1 MDLFVNYF
9 KYLNSFDIL
18 VGSVGALFLLI
29 QILAVIPVRVMPFFR
44 KIKSKKKIAQSETSP
59 EQLNYTYYEID
70 KHRLKWVKGASI
82 LREMIGLLPFLG
94 ILGTVLGL
102 LNTLETFKPGSGIE
116 IDTIIKEFAPAMTS
130 TISALIATIINML
143 VFNMVLLP
151 PIIENEGL
159 SQSLVPKK
167 HNDFDD
173 SNDIIDKNRT
183 GKETNSSKEKIKVMM
198 NQSIFSKKPSDKN
211 KEIKE
216 NDPSDVSNKEKNNNN
231 D

>member
-18 VGSVGALFLLI
+18 VASVGTVFLLI

-44 KIKSKKKIAQSETSP
+44 KLKHPSDTTD
-59 EQLNYTYYEID
+59 YTYYEID
-70 KHRLKWVKGASI
+70 KHRLKWIKGSSV

-116 IDTIIKEFAPAMTS
+116 IDMIIKEFAPAMTS
-130 TISALIATIINML
+130 TISALIATIVNML

-151 PIIENEGL
+151 PIIENENPNQVL
-159 SQSLVPKK
+159 NNNNQSNKYDQINTENNQISTKPNL
-167 HNDFDD
+167 
-173 SNDIIDKNRT
+173 
-183 GKETNSSKEKIKVMM
+183 SKEKIKVMM
-198 NQSIFSKKPSDKN
+198 EKSIFSKKST
-211 KEIKE
+211 E
-216 NDPSDVSNKEKNNNN
+216 NN
-231 D
+231 DKGK